1 MLWSFFLKVPVWVH
15 YQDPRSAGPEM
26 LKPWERSELSVGAAT
41 SLSAAQGWMYQIT
54 FQGLNF
60 PFLLR
65 QRLFVDWEFDYS
77 EQISRPSLSQD
88 SNQYVPM
95 KRDLIKKK
103 KRRRKESR
111 TEALIQQ
118 GFEYSGSVPRYTNT
132 SWGLIVWVAFDR
144 IAHVYKVLWA

>member
-1 MLWSFFLKVPVWVH
+1 MYKGFKMLWRFFVKVTVWVH
-15 YQDPRSAGPEM
+15 HQDPRSAGPEM
-26 LKPWERSELSVGAAT
+26 LKPWERSEVAVG
-41 SLSAAQGWMYQIT
+41 AAQGWMYQST

-65 QRLFVDWEFDYS
+65 QRLSGDWEFDYL
-77 EQISRPSLSQD
+77 EQISRASLSQD

-103 KRRRKESR
+103 KEKKSR

-144 IAHVYKVLWA
+144 IAHVYKVLWV